1 MMGFYRYMLM
11 LVWGLMLTYNG
22 VALESSTPMKDEAYK
37 LEFNINVVGAEA
49 AAKNLSMAM
58 LKVSESVNQALQS
71 DKLNAQERQALL
83 EALNSFQTI
92 KDKFKLNLSD
102 ARAPIN
108 NIMADT
114 RLELNKAALDLN
126 NSVIDPVVNKFE
138 MMFYI
143 LLGLVVFLVLL
154 ILVFIKFYILASINR
169 VSSAA
174 DNLGQVLDELP
185 QTMKAVADDSNRQLR
200 FKRKIMS
207 RHDQR
212 VD

>member
-1 MMGFYRYMLM
+1 
-11 LVWGLMLTYNG
+11 
-22 VALESSTPMKDEAYK
+22 MKDEAYK

-58 LKVSESVNQALQS
+58 LKVSESVHQALQS

-174 DNLGQVLDELP
+174 DNLGRVLDELP
-185 QTMKAVADDSNRQLR
+185 QTMKAVADDSNRQPR
-200 FKRKIMS
+200 FKRNLMAIKDNTEY
-207 RHDQR
+207 R
-212 VD
+212 

>member
-1 MMGFYRYMLM
+1 MGFYRYMLM

-174 DNLGQVLDELP
+174 DNLGRVLDELP
-185 QTMKAVADDSNRQLR
+185 QTMKAVADDSNRQPR
-200 FKRKIMS
+200 FKRT
-207 RHDQR
+207 
-212 VD
+212 

>member
-174 DNLGQVLDELP
+174 DNLGRVLDELP
-185 QTMKAVADDSNRQLR
+185 QTMKAVADDSNRQPR
-200 FKRKIMS
+200 FKRT
-207 RHDQR
+207 
-212 VD
+212 

>member
-1 MMGFYRYMLM
+1 MGFYRYMLM
-11 LVWGLMLTYNG
+11 LVWGLMLTYTG
-22 VALESSTPMKDEAYK
+22 VALETSAPLKDESYK

-49 AAKNLSMAM
+49 AANNLSAAM

-174 DNLGQVLDELP
+174 DNLGRVLDALP

>member
-1 MMGFYRYMLM
+1 MGFYRYMLM
-11 LVWGLMLTYNG
+11 LVWGLMLAHNG
-22 VALESSTPMKDEAYK
+22 VALETSAPLKDEAYK

-174 DNLGQVLDELP
+174 DNLGRVLDELP
-185 QTMKAVADDSNRQLR
+185 QTMKAVADDSNRQPR
-200 FKRKIMS
+200 FKRT
-207 RHDQR
+207 
-212 VD
+212 

>member
-1 MMGFYRYMLM
+1 MGFYRYMLM

-174 DNLGQVLDELP
+174 DNLGRVLDELP

>member
-1 MMGFYRYMLM
+1 MGFYRYMLM
-11 LVWGLMLTYNG
+11 LVWGLMLAHNG
-22 VALESSTPMKDEAYK
+22 VALETPEPMKDKAYK

-83 EALNSFQTI
+83 DALSSFQTI
-92 KDKFKLNLSD
+92 KNKFKLNLSD

-108 NIMADT
+108 EIMADT

-174 DNLGQVLDELP
+174 DNLGRVLDELP
-185 QTMKAVADDSNRQLR
+185 QTMKAVADDANRQLR

>member
-1 MMGFYRYMLM
+1 MGFYRYILM
-11 LVWGLMLTYNG
+11 LVWGLMLAHNG
-22 VALESSTPMKDEAYK
+22 VALETPEPMKDEAYK

-83 EALNSFQTI
+83 EALSSFQTI
-92 KDKFKLNLSD
+92 KNKFKLNLSD

-108 NIMADT
+108 EIMADT

-174 DNLGQVLDELP
+174 DNLGRVLDELP

-207 RHDQR
+207 RHNQR